1 MAGSRY
7 RMRISLNVLN
17 HLGMH
22 LYSNTPPVLAE
33 AIANAWDADATEVRV
48 QIDRQARAIS
58 VRDNGVGMDLAD
70 VNEKF
75 LYVGYRKRPSD
86 SSFRISKGRNPAG
99 GKANDDFR
107 TPKGRKPMGR
117 KGIGKLSLFSIANRI
132 SVYTKKAG
140 GQPESFRMDA
150 HKIRKAIEAED
161 PSTAEEY
168 KPERIKF
175 DQQIAE
181 GGTILKIEDLKK
193 IRLTQATVAG
203 LKKRIAR
210 RFSVLA
216 DDFRI
221 YVNGEEVSFQD
232 RDYFHKA
239 RFIYQYGRDY
249 AQHCANLDTDS
260 DTGKQM
266 KFDRT
271 CRFDGD
277 GKADCSGTLAIK
289 GWIAIARRSNDL
301 DGDSKDDNLN
311 KIAIVVRGKVAQEDI
326 LQDFRLGGMITKY
339 MFGEINAD
347 FLDEDDKDDIA
358 TSSRQSI
365 SEDDPRFKALKSFLR
380 SELNHIWTETNK
392 LKEKKGLENALEANP
407 PLKEWYQELPKRL
420 QPRAAKIFA
429 EIDKANIDESSKRDF
444 YANGV
449 LAFERLKMNSAM
461 EMLDSI
467 DESNLKDFLEF
478 LADVD
483 AIEAANY
490 REIVNERLKVIRKL
504 QQQVTEDARE
514 RVLQEYIFDH
524 LWLLDPAWERA
535 TQYKNMEQR
544 IQAAMPGGAGKET
557 TLRTDIRYRRVSAA
571 HVVLELKR
579 GSVRLDK
586 TKIEEQL
593 KRYLWAVDA
602 ELKKDPEQSKLPIEG
617 ICLIG
622 KLPRGWDNP
631 EERRMDEESLRP
643 RRIRVITY
651 DELINNA
658 ESAYAKFLDATAT
671 TEKLGQLLHSIRSY
685 TPEDIDS

>member
-1 MAGSRY
+1 MVGSRY

-17 HLGMH
+17 HMGLY
-22 LYSNTPPVLAE
+22 LYSNTPAVLAE

-48 QIDRQARAIS
+48 QIDPQDKTIS
-58 VRDNGVGMDLAD
+58 VRDNGMGMDID
-70 VNEKF
+70 DINDKF
-75 LYVGYRKRPSD
+75 LYVGYRKR
-86 SSFRISKGRNPAG
+86 RG
-99 GKANDDFR
+99 GGGFR
-107 TPKGRKPMGR
+107 TLKGRKPMGR

-132 SVYTKKAG
+132 SVYTQKNG
-140 GQPESFRMDA
+140 GQPESFLMDA
-150 HKIRKAIEAED
+150 NRIREAIEKED
-161 PSTAEEY
+161 PSTAKEY
-168 KPERIKF
+168 GPQKIDF
-175 DQQIAE
+175 DQQIA
-181 GGTILKIEDLKK
+181 GSGTILKIEDLKK
-193 IRLTQATVAG
+193 IRVTKATVSG

-210 RFSVLA
+210 RFSVLG

-221 YVNGEEVSFQD
+221 YVNDEEVSFQD

-239 RFIYQYGRDY
+239 RFIFQYGADY
-249 AQHCANLDTDS
+249 ASHCAKLDKDS
-260 DTGKQM
+260 DTGKRM
-266 KFDRT
+266 KYDRPD
-271 CRFDGD
+271 RFDGD
-277 GKADCSGTLAIK
+277 GTPDASGIHAIK

-301 DGDSKDDNLN
+301 DGDNKDDNLN

-365 SEDDPRFKALKSFLR
+365 SEDDLRFKALKSFLR
-380 SELNHIWTETNK
+380 RELTHIWTETNK

-407 PLKEWYQELPKRL
+407 PLKEWYQDLPRRL

-429 EIDKANIDESSKRDF
+429 EIDKANIDESSKKDF

-449 LAFERLKMNSAM
+449 LAFERLKMNAAV
-461 EMLDSI
+461 EMLDVI
-467 DESNLKDFLEF
+467 DESNLDDFLKF
-478 LADVD
+478 LADID

-504 QQQVTEDARE
+504 QEQVTENARE

-544 IQAAMPGGAGKET
+544 IQAAMSESGGKAT
-557 TLRTDIRYRRVSAA
+557 TLRTDIRYRRVAAA

-579 GSVRLDK
+579 GSRRLAK
-586 TKIEEQL
+586 TDIEAQL
-593 KRYLWAVDA
+593 IKYINAVEA
-602 ELKKDPEQSKLPIEG
+602 ELNTNRQQRELPIEG
-617 ICLIG
+617 ICLVG
-622 KLPRGWDNP
+622 KLPQGWEIPKERERGED
-631 EERRMDEESLRP
+631 SLR
-643 RRIRVITY
+643 RVRIRVITY
-651 DELINNA
+651 SELIDNA

-671 TEKLGQLLHSIRSY
+671 TEKLGQLLDKIRNHSPGNTNS
-685 TPEDIDS
+685 

>member
-7 RMRISLNVLN
+7 VMRISLNVLN
-17 HLGMH
+17 HMGLY
-22 LYSNTPPVLAE
+22 LYSNTPAVLAE
-33 AIANAWDADATEVRV
+33 AIANSWDADADEAHVNL
-48 QIDRQARAIS
+48 DLEAKSIS
-58 VRDNGVGMDLAD
+58 VQDNGVGMDLED
-70 VNEKF
+70 INDKF
-75 LYVGYRKRPSD
+75 LYVGYRKRPGD
-86 SSFRISKGRNPAG
+86 G
-99 GKANDDFR
+99 DFR

-117 KGIGKLSLFSIANRI
+117 KGIGKLSLFSIANKI
-132 SVYTKKAG
+132 SVYTKNAG
-140 GQPESFRMDA
+140 GQPESFLMDA
-150 HKIRKAIEAED
+150 KKIKQAIEAED
-161 PSTAEEY
+161 PSTAKEY
-168 KPERIKF
+168 EPERIEF

-181 GGTILKIEDLKK
+181 NGTILKIEDLKK
-193 IRLTQATVAG
+193 IRITRASVAG

-210 RFSVLA
+210 RFSVLG

-239 RFIYQYGRDY
+239 RFIYQYGADY
-249 AQHCANLDTDS
+249 ASHCKNLDTDS
-260 DTGKQM
+260 DTGGRM
-266 KFDRT
+266 KYDRPYCFDK
-271 CRFDGD
+271 D
-277 GKADCSGTLAIK
+277 GKADLGGVHAIK

-365 SEDDPRFKALKSFLR
+365 SEDDPRFKALKDFLR
-380 SELNHIWTETNK
+380 DELKHIWTETNT
-392 LKEKKGLENALEANP
+392 LKEKKGLENALEENP
-407 PLKEWYQELPKRL
+407 PLKEWYQELPKAL

-429 EIDKANIDESSKRDF
+429 EIDKANIDENRKKDF

-449 LAFERLKMNSAM
+449 LAFERLKMNAAV
-461 EMLDSI
+461 ELLDVI
-467 DESNLKDFLEF
+467 DESNLDDFLRF

-504 QQQVTEDARE
+504 QEQVAEDARE

-535 TQYKNMEQR
+535 THYANMEKR
-544 IQAAMPGGAGKET
+544 IQAVLPDGGKAGT
-557 TLRTDIRYRRVSAA
+557 TWRTDIRYRHVAAA

-579 GSVRLDK
+579 GSQRLAK
-586 TKIEEQL
+586 TDIEAQL
-593 KRYLWAVDA
+593 TKYINAVVA
-602 ELKKDPEQSKLPIEG
+602 ELKKDPEQSRLPIEG
-617 ICLIG
+617 ICLVG

-631 EERRMDEESLRP
+631 EERRLDEESLRP
-643 RRIRVITY
+643 RRIRVVTY

-658 ESAYAKFLDATAT
+658 ESAYAKFLKATAT
-671 TEKLGQLLHSIRSY
+671 TEKLGQLLDRIRNH
-685 TPEDIDS
+685 TPEDGHSG

>member
-1 MAGSRY
+1 MAGNRY
-7 RMRISLNVLN
+7 VMRISLNVLN
-17 HLGMH
+17 HLGLH
-22 LYSNTPPVLAE
+22 LYSNTPAVVAE
-33 AIANAWDADATEVRV
+33 AIANAWDADADEVHV
-48 QIDRQARAIS
+48 NLDLEAKTIS
-58 VRDNGVGMDLAD
+58 VRDNGVGMDLED
-70 VNEKF
+70 INDKF
-75 LYVGYRKRPSD
+75 LYVGYRKRPGD
-86 SSFRISKGRNPAG
+86 S
-99 GKANDDFR
+99 DFR

-117 KGIGKLSLFSIANRI
+117 KGIGKLSLFSIANKI
-132 SVYTKKAG
+132 SVYTKKADD
-140 GQPESFRMDA
+140 QPESFLMDA
-150 HKIRKAIEAED
+150 KKIKRAIEAED
-161 PSTAEEY
+161 PSTAKEY
-168 KPERIKF
+168 EPERIKF

-181 GGTILKIEDLKK
+181 NGTILKIADLKK
-193 IRLTQATVAG
+193 IRITQASVTG

-210 RFSVLA
+210 RFSVLG
-216 DDFRI
+216 DEFRI
-221 YVNGEEVSFQD
+221 YVNGEEVSFLD

-239 RFIYQYGRDY
+239 RFIFQYGADY
-249 AQHCANLDTDS
+249 TSYCKNLDTDS
-260 DTGKQM
+260 DTGQYM
-266 KFDRT
+266 KFDRI

-277 GKADCSGTLAIK
+277 GQADRSGIYEIK

-301 DGDSKDDNLN
+301 DGENKDDNLN

-339 MFGEINAD
+339 MFGEINAE

-380 SELNHIWTETNK
+380 SELTHIWTETNK
-392 LKEKKGLENALEANP
+392 LKEKKGLENALDENP
-407 PLKEWYQELPKRL
+407 PLKEWYEELPKQL

-429 EIDKANIDESSKRDF
+429 EIDKANIDESKKRDF

-449 LAFERLKMNSAM
+449 LAFERLKMNSAV
-461 EMLDSI
+461 EMLDVI
-467 DESNLKDFLEF
+467 DESNLEDFLQF

-504 QQQVTEDARE
+504 QEQVAEDARE

-544 IQAAMPGGAGKET
+544 IQAVLPDSGGKVT
-557 TLRTDIRYRRVSAA
+557 TGRTDIRYRRVAAA

-579 GSVRLDK
+579 GSVRLAK
-586 TKIEEQL
+586 TEIEAQL
-593 KRYLWAVDA
+593 TRYLNAVAA
-602 ELKKDPEQSKLPIEG
+602 ELKKDPEQSWLPIEG
-617 ICLIG
+617 ICLVG

-631 EERRMDEESLRP
+631 EERRIDEESLRP
-643 RRIRVITY
+643 RRIRVVTY

-658 ESAYAKFLDATAT
+658 ESAYAKFLKATAT
-671 TEKLGQLLHSIRSY
+671 VEKLGQLLDRIRNY
-685 TPEDIDS
+685 TPEGEHSRQSGLGLEPKSK